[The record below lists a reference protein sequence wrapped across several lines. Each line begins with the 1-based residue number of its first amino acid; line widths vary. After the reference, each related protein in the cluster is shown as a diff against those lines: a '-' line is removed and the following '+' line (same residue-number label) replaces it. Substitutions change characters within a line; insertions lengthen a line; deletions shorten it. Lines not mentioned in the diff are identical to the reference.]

1 MTDRSQVT
9 QVTMSIETIH
19 NPAEPRH
26 FMRVKPVKGRARVL
40 LGDKVLAESGRALRV
55 LEVGRDVYDPVIY
68 FPPRDVTVSL
78 RERDKQT
85 HCPLKGDCRYFDADM
100 HGAEEIAWSY
110 RNTLDFAEILKDLI
124 AFDAGR
130 VIIEESP
137 A

>member
-1 MTDRSQVT
+1 MTDRSEI
-9 QVTMSIETIH
+9 TMSTETIH

-26 FMRVKPVKGRARVL
+26 FMRVKSVKGRARIR
-40 LGDKVLAESGRALRV
+40 LGDTVLAESGRALRV

-68 FPPRDVTVSL
+68 FPPGDVTAEL

-85 HCPLKGDCRYFDADM
+85 HCPLKGDCRYFDADIP
-100 HGAEEIAWSY
+100 GAEEIAWSY
-110 RNTLDFAEILKDLI
+110 RDTLDFAVILKDLI

-130 VIIEESP
+130 VTIEESP